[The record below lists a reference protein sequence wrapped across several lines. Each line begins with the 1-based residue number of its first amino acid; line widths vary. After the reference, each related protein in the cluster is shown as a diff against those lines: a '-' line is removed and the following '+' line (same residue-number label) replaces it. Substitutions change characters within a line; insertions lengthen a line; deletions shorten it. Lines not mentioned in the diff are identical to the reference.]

1 MRPSSIPQSIL
12 TRSSGPVALLVAL
25 ALVGALAGSPR
36 SHADNSRLNKAVV
49 QMVTI
54 VQYRESCPTAIKVNP
69 QLQLAAQ
76 WHTADVLNH
85 RWLDGDAGSDGSSP
99 QDRATAAGYHGT
111 VEQTVAINPALAI
124 SGVELINQ
132 WYANPGYLTTMRNCA
147 NTEIG
152 VWSENRI
159 DRTVVVAVYG
169 QPSDVEVG

>member
-1 MRPSSIPQSIL
+1 MRPYSFPAPVL
-12 TRSSGPVALLVAL
+12 ARSSGPVALLVAL
-25 ALVGALAGSPR
+25 ALVAAVTGPPH

-54 VQYRESCPTAIKVNP
+54 VQYRESCPTAIKINP

-76 WHTADVLNH
+76 WHTIDVLNQ

-99 QDRATAAGYHGT
+99 QDRATAAGYTGD

-132 WYANPGYLTTMRNCA
+132 WYANPRYLATMRNCA

-152 VWSENRI
+152 VWSENRL

-169 QPSDVEVG
+169 QPL